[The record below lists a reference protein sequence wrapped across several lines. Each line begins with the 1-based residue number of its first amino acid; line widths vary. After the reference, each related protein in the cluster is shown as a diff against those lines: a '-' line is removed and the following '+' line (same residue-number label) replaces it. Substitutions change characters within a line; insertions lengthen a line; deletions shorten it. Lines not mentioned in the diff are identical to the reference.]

1 MFSKN
6 KEDVNKTLCNGRSC
20 DELSS
25 DDELAVAKKT
35 QALVD
40 ENSQLKAQLAQLLQS
55 KVLFF
60 FAFNVSHSFFR

>member
-40 ENSQLKAQLAQLLQS
+40 ENAQLKAQLAQLQS